1 MKRSFM
7 GLVLIT
13 LGVLALL
20 QGTGQFNFGL
30 SFWPAVLV
38 FVGSGMAFSAL
49 RIWPNWF
56 QLGLGLWVGCIGLFT
71 ILHDAGV
78 VEVSGRYIATQG
90 WPILLIAIGIGVIFG
105 RRFHF
110 GGKWKSH
117 KGEYRMVGDLRFGSD
132 TWHLDKDLNLD
143 HGVGDLKLDLTS
155 AEITEG
161 THRIT
166 VKGAIGDILIRVPD
180 NVNATIDASAGIGE
194 INVMG
199 NQRGGLGLSLNH
211 SVYAPDSKVEL
222 LIETKLGIG
231 QIRVVQLPAQTG
243 RLIL

>member
-1 MKRSFM
+1 MKRSFL

-30 SFWPAVLV
+30 SFWPALLV
-38 FVGSGMAFSAL
+38 FIGAGMAFSAV
-49 RIWPNWF
+49 RSRPNWF
-56 QLGLGLWVGCIGLFT
+56 QLVLGLWIGCIGLFT

-105 RRFHF
+105 NQFRL
-110 GGKWKSH
+110 GGKWKVD
-117 KGEYRMVGDLRFGSD
+117 KGEYRMVGDLRFGGDS
-132 TWHLDKDLNLD
+132 WRLDKDLNLD
-143 HGVGDLKLDLTS
+143 QGVGDLKLDLTS
-155 AEITEG
+155 AEIIEG

-166 VKGAIGDILIRVPD
+166 VKAGLGDILIRVPD
-180 NVNATIDASAGIGE
+180 NVNATIEANAGIGE
-194 INVMG
+194 ISVMG
-199 NQRGGLGLSLNH
+199 NKRSGLGLTLSH
-211 SVYAPDSKVEL
+211 SVHSPDSNVEL
-222 LIETKLGIG
+222 LIEAKLGIG
-231 QIRVVQLPAQTG
+231 QIRIVQMPAQTG